1 MLNNE
6 SEEKE
11 VQPNTEELLKRELAE
26 HPEILEVVEERKRR
40 RFTWSGLILVVI
52 GVALIATGLLINT
65 GVDSIEGWI
74 VGVGALVVLVG
85 ILRIL
90 IGLINPIL
98 PSQL

>member
-11 VQPNTEELLKRELAE
+11 VQPNTDEILKRELVE

-74 VGVGALVVLVG
+74 VGVGGLVVLVG